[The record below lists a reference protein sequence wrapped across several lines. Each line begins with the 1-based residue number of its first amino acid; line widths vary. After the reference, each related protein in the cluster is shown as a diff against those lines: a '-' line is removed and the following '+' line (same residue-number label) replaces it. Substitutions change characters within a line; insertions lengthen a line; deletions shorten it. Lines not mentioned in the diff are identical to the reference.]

1 VTFTYTGSP
10 SNESTQGRVD
20 AVRFLA
26 GLTSSSGGI
35 VVQDE
40 EIAFLL
46 EQQGGV
52 YSAAAAA
59 SEQVSVRYGGLATS
73 KTVGDLSITYGDRSI
88 EFKSR
93 AASLR
98 LSAAMRGGVYAGG
111 ISVADKAQQW
121 AGGDRVRPEFR
132 LDMDD
137 NARTGYTYGSTGP
150 NG

>member
-1 VTFTYTGSP
+1 MTFTYTGSP
-10 SNESTQGRVD
+10 SNDSTQGRVD

-26 GLTSSSGGI
+26 GLTSSSGSI
-35 VVQDE
+35 AVQDE

-46 EQQGGV
+46 DQQGNV

-73 KTVGDLSITYGDRSI
+73 KTVGDLSITYADRSV
-88 EFKSR
+88 EFKGR

-98 LSAAMRGGVYAGG
+98 MAAAMRGGVYAGG
-111 ISVADKAQQW
+111 ISVADKASQVANTDLVQ
-121 AGGDRVRPEFR
+121 PEFR
-132 LDMDD
+132 RDQDD
-137 NARTGYTYGSTGP
+137 NRRVGYAYGSTGP